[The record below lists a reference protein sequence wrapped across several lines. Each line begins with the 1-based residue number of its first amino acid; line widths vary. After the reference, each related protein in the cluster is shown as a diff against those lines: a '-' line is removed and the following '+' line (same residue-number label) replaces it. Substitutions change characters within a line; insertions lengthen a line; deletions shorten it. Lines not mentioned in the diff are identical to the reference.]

1 MQYERQR
8 QDLGCCI
15 DGHPPFALPFVSL
28 FFLSLFR
35 FGANR
40 SRFRNPI
47 IGSSIMSSV
56 CFWHFIRKAGEA
68 TQQVPVGGGVNGD
81 NWAEAS
87 SVRSRRS
94 RSRSHSRSR
103 KERRSSS
110 VDSTESRS
118 HRRFVPSHFTAAPLF
133 TCFAYSESLLLL
145 LLFFSIGRNFFNA
158 CFHFDPNIEIRPCSL
173 LFFFLSVG
181 GAST

>member
-56 CFWHFIRKAGEA
+56 CFWHL
-68 TQQVPVGGGVNGD
+68 GGGVNGD

-145 LLFFSIGRNFFNA
+145 LLFFSIGRIFFNA
-158 CFHFDPNIEIRPCSL
+158 SFHFDPNIEIRPCSL